1 MFFFFGLESFM
12 SMSNVFLQGKK
23 ETDIGVLLLPRTRN
37 ILVPKTEFITPKNYG
52 FFSQRTSMW
61 RYKMLLTDSILGTM
75 ISLSFSIF
83 LDMKISGVTLFGGMA
98 D

>member
-1 MFFFFGLESFM
+1 M
-12 SMSNVFLQGKK
+12 SISNVFRQGKR
-23 ETDIGVLLLPRTRN
+23 ERAIGVLLLPRTRN

-52 FFSQRTSMW
+52 FFCL
-61 RYKMLLTDSILGTM
+61 KGLLSGAINSILGTM
-75 ISLSFSIF
+75 ISLAFSIF